1 MKTVVEIF
9 SFELGRNR
17 PIVTQK
23 SDEMVPAEG
32 STCNVDKKAEHV
44 FFGRKEE
51 RIPSSLGI
59 YSWGGWWD
67 R

>member
-1 MKTVVEIF
+1 MVEIF

-44 FFGRKEE
+44 FLAGR
-51 RIPSSLGI
+51 RRGSLCH
-59 YSWGGWWD
+59 
-67 R
+67 

>member
-44 FFGRKEE
+44 FLAGR
-51 RIPSSLGI
+51 RRGSL
-59 YSWGGWWD
+59 
-67 R
+67 RH